1 MAMLFVALFLGNIF
15 VEFGSTSINLIINT
29 VIMID
34 LSTLITIVCLSIVR
48 GSMGRYKAHQM
59 FKFYWTIPTILSV
72 ISYFL
77 VSMNI

>member
-1 MAMLFVALFLGNIF
+1 
-15 VEFGSTSINLIINT
+15 
-29 VIMID
+29 MIA